1 MTLDLVSRLEIEDI
15 IDLCKIIFFL
25 YFHPVCLILHQESA
39 GWIKAILV
47 CIDLIFINNLIFN
60 GNYFAQV

>member
-15 IDLCKIIFFL
+15 IDLFL

-39 GWIKAILV
+39 GWIKDILV